1 VFPEEY
7 VARTVI
13 PHETTSRQLPVEWAE
28 SARLPAPLFVPTPG
42 FPEVGAGR
50 APGRSSN
57 ADWNPQGHQG
67 LVTMRLSRS
76 LALRVQRVQRAQQER
91 QKQRLVPVR
100 GPRFRRPT
108 SRSPA
113 MAGNRGI
120 ETGSRNA
127 YRVLSINLESS
138 DSRRIRPTT
147 AAGRVATLAN
157 VSHRSEAG
165 SIGSGENQHLRR
177 LSGRHEQSTRSGK
190 DCGFPDWLRLLKLP
204 GQLAELQ
211 WVYDIRHIVP
221 RHYAFE
227 DELRV
232 PHDVT
237 MSLI

>member
-1 VFPEEY
+1 M
-7 VARTVI
+7 VI
-13 PHETTSRQLPVEWAE
+13 PPETTCRPRLVEWAE
-28 SARLPAPLFVPTPG
+28 SVRLLAPLSVPTHR
-42 FPEVGAGR
+42 FLEVGAGW

-57 ADWNPQGHQG
+57 ADWKPQAHQG

-76 LALRVQRVQRAQQER
+76 VALRVQRALQVR
-91 QKQRLVPVR
+91 QTQRLVPVR
-100 GPRFRRPT
+100 VPKFRRPT
-108 SRSPA
+108 TRSPA

-120 ETGSRNA
+120 ATESRNA